1 MDLVLIL
8 IGFILCAL
16 ASFMGAFFGVRSLSE
31 NKPIKIPIISDI
43 KKAVEEKRET
53 ETVKTNERILNEY
66 FYGKESA
73 DET

>member
-16 ASFMGAFFGVRSLSE
+16 ASFMGAFFGARSLSE
-31 NKPIKIPIISDI
+31 NKPLKIPIISDI
-43 KKAVEEKRET
+43 KEAVEKKQET
-53 ETVKTNERILNEY
+53 ETVKTNERLLNEY
-66 FYGKESA
+66 FYGKEGA